1 MVLCFLQCK
10 LLQLILV
17 ICGFFTFIYAQ
28 NNYSLSVVEGFSTP
42 NTIYATSSN
51 IFVGNA
57 NTTIGDQK
65 KKKVL
70 SVNLI
75 K

>member
-1 MVLCFLQCK
+1 MVLFLQCN
-10 LLQLILV
+10 LLQVILV
-17 ICGFFTFIYAQ
+17 LCGFFTFIYAQ

-65 KKKVL
+65 KKRFYQ
-70 SVNLI
+70 
-75 K
+75 